1 MIWLNLFGY
10 LENNAVLWDIMNL
23 VNHLYGQDKLYYL
36 GGNIMVQSSSY
47 IAIPPGA
54 TILELLYVREMSL
67 EELSEKMGCSEEYI
81 SKLIDGTT
89 PLTSNVALEIESV
102 LGVPTLFWNNLESN
116 YREQLFLVENEI
128 KTILNGHSINYQ

>member
-1 MIWLNLFGY
+1 
-10 LENNAVLWDIMNL
+10 
-23 VNHLYGQDKLYYL
+23 
-36 GGNIMVQSSSY
+36 MVQSSSY